1 MVRLRRMVE
10 QFVPVILVGIIWEA
24 AARIMNDFL
33 FPPISAVL
41 ASYGELIV
49 SGDLWKAFR
58 VSMLAF
64 GTGFGLAIALGIV
77 LGLVVGRYE
86 IVSDVVE
93 PYINILYSLPRVA
106 LVPLI
111 LIWFGVGFSGRVFLI
126 FLGAVIP
133 IIVNTATG
141 VRNVDK
147 TLMDVGTAFCAPE
160 RNMFWDIMFPGSLP
174 FVIAGIRIGFGRAL
188 TGVVIAEFFLEITG
202 LGGLIVRS
210 GDYFNYDKMIAV
222 VLVLSLIGI
231 ILTGLLR
238 QIEIKFTWG
247 QKGRE

>member
-1 MVRLRRMVE
+1 MARIRHLLE
-10 QFVPVILVGIIWEA
+10 QFVPVIIVAIIWEIVG
-24 AARIMNDFL
+24 RIMDDFL
-33 FPPISAVL
+33 FPPISQVI
-41 ASYGELIV
+41 ASYKDLII
-49 SGDLWKAFR
+49 SGDLWEAFK
-58 VSMLAF
+58 VSMYAF
-64 GTGFGLAIALGIV
+64 GTGFGIAIVTGVAF
-77 LGLVVGRYE
+77 GLLMGRYDG
-86 IVSDVVE
+86 IRDVAE
-93 PYINILYSLPRVA
+93 PYINALYSLPRVA

-147 TLMDVGTAFCAPE
+147 TLMDVGNAFCAPE
-160 RNMFWDIMFPGSLP
+160 RLMFKDIIFPASLP

-188 TGVVIAEFFLEITG
+188 TGVVLAEFFLQITG
-202 LGGLIVRS
+202 LGGLIIRS

-231 ILTGLLR
+231 ILTNVLR
-238 QIEIKFTWG
+238 QIEVMVSR
-247 QKGRE
+247 GRQQD